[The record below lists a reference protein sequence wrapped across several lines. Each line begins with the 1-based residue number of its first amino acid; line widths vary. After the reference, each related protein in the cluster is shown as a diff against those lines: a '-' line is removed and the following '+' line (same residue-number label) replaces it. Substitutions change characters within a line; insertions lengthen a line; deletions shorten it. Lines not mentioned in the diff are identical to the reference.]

1 MLKTTFTPL
10 LPFLLLFSFGWNQ
23 SATQLN
29 QKDPAGDTGT
39 LEKMIVA
46 QGSAALDIDLNR
58 LNGSKARLRNSTL
71 RFTVVPDS
79 FFTILVF
86 NNELRG
92 PLPSAMGLSPQNSA
106 PVPAPLKASYHQLVI
121 ESTAWGEPYE
131 LVVRDGK
138 TGFVF
143 FNIEGHEYDYNA
155 DKHVLSFQAGRLL
168 LAKQFAEALGR
179 PADTGAIVGK
189 ISLAASMRAI
199 EVTRVVDGEV
209 ESDVMPA
216 RRKSGGQQPAA
227 GSVPGP
233 DVIVGDLSGL
243 TQPDASSGTQVG
255 LSVATDSCNAG
266 TIDLDWFA
274 TPSNDHPVIP
284 QNLYRMSG
292 GATNNDRFEQ
302 IGQSSV
308 KHAFTAL
315 TNNICNFGCNGV
327 GNTHL
332 GSGCSDPYSA
342 SLNSGGSGHTLGSR
356 AWINPFTG
364 VYPRGD
370 SATPPNSHTGHT
382 HTGPSHRMLV
392 EINDLNTNLNAGA
405 TYYVEAQYIT
415 PHVYVWCQAHP
426 GQCNMYNNVSFRQYL
441 VTGTGSPFS
450 FSASSFTTTREK
462 PAIAAWTGATTVQI
476 EPAPGSDGIG
486 LVGYK
491 VTNPAPG
498 VWHYEY
504 AVYNQNLDR
513 AIQSF
518 SVPIGGGVIL
528 SNIGFHAP
536 PQHPGSAG
544 DGTLNNAGYSS
555 TPWTQALGGGALA
568 WNAETFAQNQNAN
581 AIRWGTLYNF
591 RFDSDQPPQTTNAT
605 IGFFKTGAPI
615 TVQVQGPSSP
625 VAVTNILA
633 RDGQAAE
640 PATGTAPLLF
650 TVALSAPAGAGGV
663 SMNYATANDTGGA
676 NPATS
681 GLSCIGSTDYL
692 TTSGTVNF
700 AAGERI
706 KTVAVN
712 ICADTAAPEP
722 DETLL
727 LNLSNATNGSIM
739 DSQAVGTIT
748 QGQATAAGGLL
759 ISELRTSG
767 PGGLGDDF
775 VELYNNTN
783 SSLTVAATDASA
795 GYGVFKLGA
804 DCNATPVLIGTIPN
818 GTVIPARGHYLLV
831 GSQYGLGGNAPGDL
845 TMTSDIES
853 DRNVALYS
861 TADITAIS
869 SSSRLDGVGFD
880 LNPGGNLCALLREG
894 TTLPAAAGS
903 TAQYSFVRK
912 QASGT
917 PQDTN
922 DNAADFVLVATDPTA
937 SIGSN
942 PTPWLGALGPE
953 NLASPVQRNATL
965 KATLI
970 DPAAG
975 STAAPNRVR
984 DATLYTDT
992 LTPSA
997 PNGGAPASD
1006 PYAIGTL
1013 VVRRK
1018 FTNNTGAAVTRLRVR
1033 VIDITSTNAAPGG
1046 SGQADLR
1053 ALSST
1058 TQTVAITGGGSVTVQ
1073 GLTLEQP
1080 PTQAR
1085 GGGLNSSLAAGTI
1098 TLATPLANGASINVN
1113 LLLGVVQGGTF
1124 RFFINVEALPV
1135 APGLAAPAT
1144 NAKVT
1149 ARTGNR

>member
-1 MLKTTFTPL
+1 MLTSL
-10 LPFLLLFSFGWNQ
+10 LPFLLLFSFGWNH
-23 SATQLN
+23 SVTQLK
-29 QKDPAGDTGT
+29 QSGPAGETGT

-46 QGSAALDIDLNR
+46 QGSAAMDIDLNR
-58 LNGSKARLRNSTL
+58 LNGSKSRLRNSTL
-71 RFTVVPDS
+71 RFKVVPDS

-92 PLPSAMGLSPQNSA
+92 PLPSAMGLSPQTAAS
-106 PVPAPLKASYHQLVI
+106 VPAQLQASYHQLVV
-121 ESTAWGEPYE
+121 ESTAWGEPFE

-143 FNIEGHEYDYNA
+143 FNIEGHEYDYDAN
-155 DKHVLSFQAGRLL
+155 KHLLSFQAGRLL
-168 LAKQFAEALGR
+168 LSKEFAEALGR
-179 PADTGAIVGK
+179 PAETGSIVGK
-189 ISLAASMRAI
+189 ISLTATMRVI
-199 EVTRVVDGEV
+199 EVTRVVNGDV

-216 RRKSGGQQPAA
+216 RRSSGKQQPAA

-243 TQPDASSGTQVG
+243 TQPNANSGTQVG
-255 LSVATDSCNAG
+255 LAVATDSCNAG
-266 TIDLDWFA
+266 TVDLDWFA
-274 TPSNDHPVIP
+274 SPDNDHPVIP
-284 QNLYRMSG
+284 QNLYRLSG
-292 GATNNDRFEQ
+292 GATNDERFEQ

-315 TNNICNFGCNGV
+315 TNNICGFGCNGV
-327 GNTHL
+327 GGSHL

-364 VYPRGD
+364 AYPRGD

-382 HTGPSHRMLV
+382 HTGPSHRILV
-392 EINDLNTNLNAGA
+392 EINDLSTTLNPGA

-415 PHVYVWCQAHP
+415 PHEYVWCQAHP
-426 GQCNMYNNVSFRQYL
+426 TQCNMYNNVSHRQYL

-450 FSASSFTTTREK
+450 FSAGSFTTVREK

-476 EPAPGSDGIG
+476 EPAPGSDGIS
-486 LVGYK
+486 LVDYK
-491 VTNPAPG
+491 VTNPSPG

-504 AVYNQNLDR
+504 AIYNQNLDR

-518 SVPIGGGVIL
+518 SVPVGGGVIL

-536 PQHPGSAG
+536 PQHPGWAG
-544 DGTLNNAGYSS
+544 DGTVGNAGYSS
-555 TPWTQALGGGALA
+555 TPWTQTLGAGALS
-568 WNAETFAQNQNAN
+568 WNTETFAQNQNAN
-581 AIRWGTLYNF
+581 AVRWGTLYNF
-591 RFDSDQPPQTTNAT
+591 RFDSDSPPQPTNAT

-625 VAVTNILA
+625 VAVTNIFA

-650 TVALSAPAGAGGV
+650 TVALSTPAGAGGV
-663 SMNYATANDTGGA
+663 SMNYATATDTGGA
-676 NPATS
+676 NPAQG
-681 GLSCIGSTDYL
+681 GLSCIGAADYL
-692 TTSGTVNF
+692 STSGTLNF

-712 ICADTAAPEP
+712 VCADTASPETN
-722 DETLL
+722 ETLL
-727 LNLSNATNGSIM
+727 LNLSGQTSGSIL

-748 QGQATAAGGLL
+748 QDQAAAAGGFL

-767 PGGLGDDF
+767 PGGTGDDF
-775 VELYNNTN
+775 VELYNNSN
-783 SSLTVAATDASA
+783 SPLTVAASDASA

-804 DCNATPVLIGTIPN
+804 DCNATPVLIGTVPN
-818 GTVIPARGHYLLV
+818 GTVIPARAHFLLV
-831 GSQYGLGGNAPGDL
+831 GSQYGLGGNTPGDL

-853 DRNVALYS
+853 DRNVAVYS
-861 TADITAIS
+861 TADISAIS
-869 SSSRLDGVGFD
+869 SSNRLDGVGFD

-894 TTLPAAAGS
+894 TTLSAAAGS
-903 TAQYSFVRK
+903 NAQYSFVRK
-912 QASGT
+912 QTSGT

-922 DNAADFVLVATDPTA
+922 DNAADFALVATDPTS

-942 PTPWLGALGPE
+942 PPPWLGAPGPE
-953 NLASPVQRNATL
+953 NLSSPIQRNATL
-965 KATLI
+965 KVTLI
-970 DPAAG
+970 DPVAG
-975 STAAPNRVR
+975 STAPPNRVR
-984 DATLYTDT
+984 DAVSYTDT

-997 PNGGAPASD
+997 PNGGDPAAN

-1013 VVRRK
+1013 LVRRK

-1033 VIDITSTNAAPGG
+1033 VIDITAPNAPPGG

-1053 ALSST
+1053 SLSSA
-1058 TQTVAITGGGSVTVQ
+1058 TQTVSLTGGGSVTVQ

-1080 PTQAR
+1080 PTQGR
-1085 GGGLNSSLAAGTI
+1085 GGGLNASLAAGTI
-1098 TLATPLANGASINVN
+1098 TLGTPLANGASINMN
-1113 LLLGVVQGGTF
+1113 LLLGVVQGGSF
-1124 RFFINVEALPV
+1124 RFFINVEALP
-1135 APGLAAPAT
+1135 
-1144 NAKVT
+1144 
-1149 ARTGNR
+1149 

>member
-10 LPFLLLFSFGWNQ
+10 LPFLLLFGYGWNQ
-23 SATQLN
+23 SAARFN
-29 QKDPAGDTGT
+29 QNGPANDTGT

-58 LNGSKARLRNSTL
+58 LNGSKSRLRTSTL
-71 RFTVVPDS
+71 RFAVVPDS

-92 PLPSAMGLSPQNSA
+92 PLPSAMGLIPQNSA
-106 PVPAPLKASYHQLVI
+106 PVPAQLNASYHQLII
-121 ESTAWGEPYE
+121 ESTAWGEPFE

-143 FNIEGHEYDYNA
+143 FNIEGHEYDYDAKN
-155 DKHVLSFQAGRLL
+155 HVLSFQAGRLL
-168 LAKQFAEALGR
+168 LAKEFAEALGR
-179 PADTGAIVGK
+179 PSETGSIVGK
-189 ISLAASMRAI
+189 ISLSATMRAI
-199 EVTRVVDGEV
+199 EITRVVNGDV
-209 ESDVMPA
+209 ESDVLPA
-216 RRKSGGQQPAA
+216 PKSSGSKRVQPAT
-227 GSVPGP
+227 GSVLGP

-266 TIDLDWFA
+266 TVDLDWFQ

-284 QNLYRMSG
+284 QNLYRLSG
-292 GATNNDRFEQ
+292 GATNNERFEQ

-315 TNNICNFGCNGV
+315 TNNICGFGCNNV
-327 GNTHL
+327 GGSHL

-364 VYPRGD
+364 AYPRGD

-382 HTGPSHRMLV
+382 HTGPSHRILV
-392 EINDLNTNLNAGA
+392 EINDLNTTLNAGA

-415 PHVYVWCQAHP
+415 PHEYVWCQAHP
-426 GQCNMYNNVSFRQYL
+426 TQCNMYNNVSHRQYL

-450 FSASSFTTTREK
+450 FSTGSFTTVREK
-462 PAIAAWTGATTVQI
+462 PAIGEWTGATSVQI

-486 LVGYK
+486 VVAYK
-491 VTNPAPG
+491 VTNPSPG

-504 AVYNQNLDR
+504 AIYNQNLDR
-513 AIQSF
+513 SIQSF
-518 SVPIGGGVIL
+518 SVPVGGGVIL

-536 PQHPGSAG
+536 PQHPGSAA
-544 DGTLNNAGYSS
+544 DGTVGNAGYSS
-555 TPWTQALGGGALA
+555 TPWTQTLGAGAMT
-568 WNAETFAQNQNAN
+568 WNSETFAQNQNAN
-581 AIRWGTLYNF
+581 AVRWGTLYNV
-591 RFDSDQPPQTTNAT
+591 RFDADRPPQTTNAT
-605 IGFFKTGAPI
+605 VGFFKTGAPI

-625 VAVTNILA
+625 AAGADIFA

-663 SMNYATANDTGGA
+663 SMNYATATDTGGA
-676 NPATS
+676 NPAT
-681 GLSCIGSTDYL
+681 GGASCAGSVDYM
-692 TTSGTVNF
+692 TTSGTVSF

-712 ICADTAAPEP
+712 VCADTTSPETN
-722 DETLL
+722 ETLL
-727 LNLSNATNGSIM
+727 LNLSGQTNGNIL

-748 QGQATAAGGLL
+748 QGQATASGGLL

-783 SSLTVAATDASA
+783 SPLTVAASDASA

-804 DCNATPVLIGTIPN
+804 DCNATPVLIGMVSN
-818 GTVIPARGHYLLV
+818 GTVVPARGHYLLV
-831 GSQYGLGGNAPGDL
+831 GSQYGLGGNTPGDL

-853 DRNVALYS
+853 DRNVAVYS

-869 SSSRLDGVGFD
+869 SSNRLDSVGFD

-894 TTLPAAAGS
+894 TTLAAAAGS
-903 TAQYSFVRK
+903 SAQYSFVRK
-912 QASGT
+912 QTSGI

-922 DNAADFVLVATDPTA
+922 DNAADFALVATDTTG

-942 PTPWLGALGPE
+942 PTPLLGAPGPE
-953 NLASPVQRNATL
+953 NLSSPIQRNTTI
-965 KATLI
+965 KASLI
-970 DPAAG
+970 DPAAS

-984 DATLYTDT
+984 DTVSYTDT

-997 PNGGAPASD
+997 PNGADPASN
-1006 PYAIGTL
+1006 PYTLGTL
-1013 VVRRK
+1013 LVRRK
-1018 FTNNTGAAVTRLRVR
+1018 FTNNTGAPVTRLRVR
-1033 VIDITSTNAAPGG
+1033 VIDITATNAPPGG
-1046 SGQADLR
+1046 GGQADLR
-1053 ALSST
+1053 ALSSA
-1058 TQTVAITGGGSVTVQ
+1058 TQTVSITGGGSVTVQ

-1080 PTQAR
+1080 PTQVR

-1098 TLATPLANGASINVN
+1098 TLGTPLASGASINVS
-1113 LLLGVVQGGTF
+1113 LLLGVVQGGSF
-1124 RFFINVEALPV
+1124 RFFINVEALP
-1135 APGLAAPAT
+1135 
-1144 NAKVT
+1144 
-1149 ARTGNR
+1149 